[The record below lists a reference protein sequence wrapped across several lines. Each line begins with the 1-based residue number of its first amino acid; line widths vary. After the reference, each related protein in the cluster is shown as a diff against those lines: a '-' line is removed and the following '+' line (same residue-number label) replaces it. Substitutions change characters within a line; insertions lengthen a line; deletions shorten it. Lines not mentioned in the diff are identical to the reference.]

1 MSHQCVEKAPRLALF
16 RKHGAPV
23 DEGYTH
29 AHLRPREKGR
39 NSPEPEH
46 THTVSPSVCE
56 PPHPGLFCSF
66 TGGELQCAWSG
77 RVLAWTLRRRSLA
90 GLGLVRP
97 GQSPACSL
105 CQSEFQS
112 WCTMLSV
119 WLTDTG
125 PSWRRRCHWNV
136 VLRDPTSSSS
146 FSCSLANSIKTFR
159 TEKRKMLH

>member
-1 MSHQCVEKAPRLALF
+1 MSHQKAPRSALF

-23 DEGYTH
+23 EEGYTH
-29 AHLRPREKGR
+29 AHLRPRERGR

-46 THTVSPSVCE
+46 THSQSQCMWAPPPRTVPFIDGRWTSVCVE
-56 PPHPGLFCSF
+56 R
-66 TGGELQCAWSG
+66 

-105 CQSEFQS
+105 SQSEFQS

-146 FSCSLANSIKTFR
+146 FSCSLANSIKTCQ
-159 TEKRKMLH
+159 TERRKMLHKKL